1 MTQNKVLNDRYE
13 VLSLIGRGGM
23 ADVYRARDIR
33 LGREVAIKLLRRDMA
48 RDPVFQARFRRE
60 AQAVAGLNHPAIV
73 AVYDTGDEQV
83 PDDRG
88 NEGTS
93 SVPFIVMEYVDGRT
107 LRDLLKDGEV
117 SVDDAVDYTLGVLSA
132 LTYSHSKSIVHR
144 DIKPANVM
152 VADNGR
158 VMVMDFGIA
167 RALADASATMTQ
179 TQAVVGTAQYLSPEQ
194 ARGETVDVRSDIYS
208 TGCLLFEL
216 LTGRPPFVGDSPVA
230 VAYQHVG
237 EAAPSPSALNE
248 NVPRALDT
256 VIARALQKDREDRY
270 PDAAAF
276 AAALEQARRG
286 GDPEAT
292 QLHPAVVGHD
302 DARTEALAVSSA
314 ATAAI
319 PASSAAGPAHR
330 EAHAATPEDGEDHHA
345 GALTYDDGSH
355 LGGAPGHRGEDRRRG
370 RGWAVFATVLVIL
383 VLAGGAAYLWNWSQQ
398 VQAANAQVSVP
409 AVAGLDPT
417 TAQNRLI
424 DADLRVRGIVEEFS
438 DDVDEG
444 LVVGTRPGSGESVRV
459 DSPVELVVSKGPE
472 SVEIPDLGGATESTA
487 RASLEDLGLVV
498 DTEMREEN
506 SATVP
511 QDRVLSTNPG
521 FGERVQA
528 GSTVQLTLSTGRVSV
543 PDLMAEGLTVE
554 EADALVSDPAVGL
567 SLRVVEETNAVLPP
581 GTITG
586 QSPEAGADIE
596 QGGVVQITVATEP
609 AAPAEP
615 TPSEESE
622 SPSPSESAEES
633 SEPAEES
640 SEAPG
645 NSDQAPGRSE
655 APGQTKRPDEG

>member
-13 VLSLIGRGGM
+13 VISLIGRGGM
-23 ADVYRARDIR
+23 ADVYRGRDIR

-48 RDPVFQARFRRE
+48 RDPVFQTRFRRE

-73 AVYDTGDEQV
+73 AVYDTGDERV
-83 PDDRG
+83 PDEHGHDG
-88 NEGTS
+88 QST
-93 SVPFIVMEYVDGRT
+93 VPFIVMEYVDGRT
-107 LRDLLKDGEV
+107 LRDLLKADEV
-117 SVDDAVDYTLGVLSA
+117 GVDDAVDYTLGVLAA
-132 LTYSHSKSIVHR
+132 LTYSHGKSIVHR

-152 VADNGR
+152 VADDGR

-208 TGCLLFEL
+208 AGCLLFEL

-237 EAAPSPSALNE
+237 EAAPSPSALNPD
-248 NVPRALDT
+248 VPRALDT
-256 VIARALQKDREDRY
+256 VIARALQKNREDRY

-276 AAALEQARRG
+276 AAALEQAHRG
-286 GDPEAT
+286 ADPDAT
-292 QLHPAVVGHD
+292 QLHPAVAGHD
-302 DARTEALAVSSA
+302 DDTRTEALAVSSA

-319 PASSAAGPAHR
+319 PASYAAAPAHQA
-330 EAHAATPEDGEDHHA
+330 AHAATPEDAEDHHA
-345 GALTYDDGSH
+345 DALRYDDGSH

-370 RGWAVFATVLVIL
+370 RGWIVFATIVLVL
-383 VLAGGAAYLWNWSQQ
+383 VLAGGGAYLWNWSQQ
-398 VQAANAQVSVP
+398 VQAANAEVSVP

-417 TAQNRLI
+417 EAQNRLL
-424 DADLRVRGIVEEFS
+424 DANLRVSGIVEEFS
-438 DDVDEG
+438 DEVDEG
-444 LVVGTRPGSGESVRV
+444 LVVASRPGSGESVRV
-459 DSPVELVVSKGPE
+459 DSPVELVVSKGPA
-472 SVEIPDLGGATESTA
+472 SVEIPDLGGTTESTA
-487 RASLEDLGLVV
+487 RATLEDLGLAV

-511 QDRVLSTNPG
+511 QDRVLSTNPA

-528 GSTVQLTLSTGRVSV
+528 GSTVQLTLSTGMVSV
-543 PDLMAEGLTVE
+543 PDLMVEGLTVE

-567 SLRVVEETNAVLPP
+567 SLRVVEEPNSVLSP

-586 QSPEAGADIE
+586 QTPEAGGEIE
-596 QGGVVQITVATEP
+596 QGGVVQITVATAPDEP
-609 AAPAEP
+609 A
-615 TPSEESE
+615 PSDDSP
-622 SPSPSESAEES
+622 SPSPSESAEASES
-633 SEPAEES
+633 AADGSGSA
-640 SEAPG
+640 G
-645 NSDQAPGRSE
+645 NSDEAPGRSD